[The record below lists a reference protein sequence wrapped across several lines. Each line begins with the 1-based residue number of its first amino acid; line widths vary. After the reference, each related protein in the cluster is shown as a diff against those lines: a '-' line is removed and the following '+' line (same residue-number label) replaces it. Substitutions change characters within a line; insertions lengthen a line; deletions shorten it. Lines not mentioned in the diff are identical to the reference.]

1 MLIKHYIVTEF
12 NKFLISSL
20 STYPI
25 FVREKA
31 SMKNYILLAFLFFSI
46 TNFAQIKGTVTDEK
60 GNPLPFV
67 SVFEENTY
75 TGTTSNEQGKYQLN
89 VKESGKN
96 RIIFQYLGFKTQKIT
111 VSTDSKTITLDVK
124 MVEESFTLNEVVID
138 PKNNPANA
146 IIKNAIANKKENSQK
161 TSRYTADFYSK
172 GMFKVKDLPKKILGQ
187 KVDIGDD
194 MASNL
199 DSTGTGILYLSE
211 TVSKITFE
219 KPNKLKEKIIA
230 SRISGNNKG
239 YSYNTA
245 SLSYYDFYD
254 NTLDFEV
261 RLISPIADN
270 AFNYYKYKLEG
281 TFFDANNQEINKIK
295 VIPKRDKEPVFE
307 GYIYIV
313 DDSFAIYA
321 IDLDIKG
328 YRMKNEFTEI
338 MTLKQSF
345 NYNATNKIWSK
356 NAQTL
361 SFNAGIF
368 GVKFSGQFNY
378 IYSNYEFP
386 DSFEK
391 KTFTNEI
398 VAFEANANKKDNAF
412 WNEIRPIPLTLE
424 ESTDYTKKDSLLIIR
439 KSQKYTD
446 SVDAKNNKFKV
457 WDILAGYDYKNTF
470 KKYSFS
476 YDGLLNIT
484 SLSFNTVQGFNL
496 DSGFSFKKWNE
507 EEGKSTSVKTT
518 FNYGFSDERFRV
530 IGEFNHKFNN
540 NNYATIGVS
549 GGTKVAQFNSAEPIS
564 KFVNS
569 ISSLF
574 FKDNYIKLYNLEFAQ
589 INYAQDVANGINLN
603 GKVAYEKRKPL
614 FNTTDYSFF
623 KRDDF
628 YSSNNPLA
636 PNDFDTPAFDQHH
649 LFKAAL
655 TARINFG
662 NKYISRPDGRYN
674 FKDYKYPTL
683 FLVFEKAF
691 AANEKKYEFER
702 IGAAVQY
709 DLSLGNKGI
718 LGMNLRAGKF
728 YNAENISFID
738 YRHFNGNQTHIGTT
752 DRYLNVFN
760 LMPYYSNSTNDRYF
774 ENHLE
779 YNDTGFIMNKIPLLN
794 LLKSTMNLGFHS
806 LAIPDRK
813 PYSEFTVGLDN
824 LGFGKFKLFRVDYVH
839 SYQSGIQQNG
849 VVFGLKILNVLD

>member
-1 MLIKHYIVTEF
+1 
-12 NKFLISSL
+12 
-20 STYPI
+20 
-25 FVREKA
+25 
-31 SMKNYILLAFLFFSI
+31 MKNSILFAVLFFSI
-46 TNFAQIKGTVTDEK
+46 TTFAQIKGTITDEK
-60 GNPLPFV
+60 GNPLPYV
-67 SVFEENTY
+67 SVLEENTY

-89 VKESGKN
+89 VKEVGKN
-96 RIIFQYLGFKTQKIT
+96 KITFQYLGFKTQKIAVT
-111 VSTDSKTITLDVK
+111 ADSKTIILDVK
-124 MVEESFTLNEVVID
+124 MQEESFNLNEVIID

-146 IIKNAIANKKENSQK
+146 IIKNAIANKKENSEK
-161 TSRYTADFYSK
+161 TSRYRADFYSK
-172 GMFKVKDLPKKILGQ
+172 GIFKVKDLPKKILGQ
-187 KVDIGDD
+187 KIDLGED

-211 TVSKITFE
+211 TISKVTFE
-219 KPNKLKEKIIA
+219 KPNKLKENIIA
-230 SRISGNNKG
+230 SKISGNNRG

-245 SLSYYDFYD
+245 ALSTYDFYD
-254 NTLDFEV
+254 NTLDFDIK
-261 RLISPIADN
+261 LISPIANN
-270 AFNYYKYKLEG
+270 AFSYYNYKLEG
-281 TFFDANNQEINKIK
+281 TFFDDNNNEIHKIK
-295 VIPKRDKEPVFE
+295 VTPKRDKEPVFE

-321 IDLDIKG
+321 LDLDIKG

-338 MTLKQSF
+338 MTIKQSF
-345 NYNATNKIWSK
+345 SYNAINKIWSK

-391 KTFTNEI
+391 KTFGNEI
-398 VAFEANANKKDNAF
+398 VAFDLNANKKDNDF
-412 WNEIRPIPLTLE
+412 WNQIRPIPLTLE
-424 ESTDYTKKDSLLIIR
+424 ENADYTKKDSLQTIR

-446 SVDAKNNKFKV
+446 SIDAKTNKFKI
-457 WDILAGYDYKNTF
+457 WDILKGYEYKNTF
-470 KKYSFS
+470 KKYSFE

-484 SLSFNTVQGFNL
+484 SLSFNTVQGFNF

-507 EEGKSTSVKTT
+507 ENGKSTAVKTT

-530 IGEFNHKFNN
+530 TGEFNHKFNN
-540 NNYATIGVS
+540 INYAAINIS

-589 INYAQDVANGINLN
+589 VNYSQDIANGINLN
-603 GKVAYEKRKPL
+603 AKVGYEQRKPL

-623 KRDDF
+623 KKDDV

-636 PNDFDTPAFDQHH
+636 PNDFETPAFDPHH
-649 LFKAAL
+649 LFKANL

-674 FKDYKYPTL
+674 FKDDKYPTV
-683 FLVFEKAF
+683 FLAFEKAF
-691 AANEKKYEFER
+691 AANEKKYAFER
-702 IGAAVQY
+702 LGAAVQY
-709 DLSLGNKGI
+709 DLSLGNKGL

-728 YNAENISFID
+728 FNAENISFID
-738 YRHFNGNQTHIGTT
+738 YRHFNGNQTHIGTS

-760 LMPYYSNSTNDRYF
+760 LMPYYANSTNDSYF
-774 ENHLE
+774 EMHLE
-779 YNDTGFIMNKIPLLN
+779 HNDMGFIMNKIPLLN

-806 LAIPDRK
+806 LSIPNRK
-813 PYSEFTVGLDN
+813 PYSEFTIGLDN
-824 LGFGKFKLFRVDYVH
+824 LGFGKFKLFRIDYVH
-839 SYQSGIQQNG
+839 SYQSGIEQNG
-849 VVFGLKILNVLD
+849 VVFGLKILNVLN

>member
-1 MLIKHYIVTEF
+1 
-12 NKFLISSL
+12 
-20 STYPI
+20 
-25 FVREKA
+25 
-31 SMKNYILLAFLFFSI
+31 MKNYILLAFLFFSI
-46 TNFAQIKGTVTDEK
+46 SNFAQIKGTITDEK

-89 VKESGKN
+89 VKETGKN
-96 RIIFQYLGFKTQKIT
+96 RIIFQYLGFKTQKLS
-111 VSTDSKTITLDVK
+111 VSSDSKTIVLDVK
-124 MVEESFTLNEVVID
+124 MLEESFTLNEVVID

-146 IIKNAIANKKENSQK
+146 IIKSAIANKKENSEK

-187 KVDIGDD
+187 KVDLGDD
-194 MASNL
+194 MSSNL

-211 TVSKITFE
+211 TVSKVSFE

-245 SLSYYDFYD
+245 TLSYYDFYD
-254 NTLDFEV
+254 NTLDFDV
-261 RLISPIADN
+261 KLISPIADN

-281 TFFDANNQEINKIK
+281 TFFDANNHEINKIK

-321 IDLDIKG
+321 VDLDIKG
-328 YRMKNEFTEI
+328 YRMKNEFTEV

-345 NYNATNKIWSK
+345 NYNADSKIWTK

-361 SFNAGIF
+361 SFKAGIF
-368 GVKFSGQFNY
+368 GTKFSGQFNY
-378 IYSNYEFP
+378 VYSNYEFP
-386 DSFEK
+386 EAFEK
-391 KTFTNEI
+391 KTFGNEI

-412 WNEIRPIPLTLE
+412 WNEIRPIPLTIE
-424 ESTDYTKKDSLLIIR
+424 ESADYTKKDSLLTIR
-439 KSQKYTD
+439 KTQKYTD

-457 WDILAGYDYKNTF
+457 LDILTGYDYKNTF

-496 DSGFSFKKWNE
+496 DSGLSFKTWDE
-507 EEGKSTSVKTT
+507 EKGKSTSIKTT

-530 IGEFNHKFNN
+530 IGQFSHKFNN
-540 NNYATIGVS
+540 INYATIGIS
-549 GGTKVAQFNSAEPIS
+549 GGTKTAQFNSAEPIS

-574 FKDNYIKLYNLEFAQ
+574 FKDNYMKLYNLEFAE
-589 INYAQDVANGINLN
+589 INYAQGIANGLNLN
-603 GKVAYEKRKPL
+603 AKLAYEQRKPL

-623 KRDDF
+623 KKDDI

-636 PNDFDTPAFDQHH
+636 PNDFETPGFDQHH
-649 LFKAAL
+649 LFKAAI

-674 FKDYKYPTL
+674 FKDDKYPTL
-683 FLVFEKAF
+683 FLAFEKAF
-691 AANEKKYEFER
+691 AGSEKKYEFER
-702 IGAAVQY
+702 IGASVQY
-709 DLSLGNKGI
+709 DLSLQNKGL
-718 LGMNLRAGKF
+718 LGMNFRAGKF
-728 YNAENISFID
+728 FNAENISFID
-738 YRHFNGNQTHIGTT
+738 YRHFNGNQTHIGTSG
-752 DRYLNVFN
+752 RYLNVFN
-760 LMPYYSNSTNDRYF
+760 LMPYYANSTNDSYF

-813 PYSEFTVGLDN
+813 PYSEFTIGLDN

-839 SYQSGIQQNG
+839 SYQGGIQQNG
-849 VVFGLKILNVLD
+849 VVFGLKILNVLN

>member
-1 MLIKHYIVTEF
+1 
-12 NKFLISSL
+12 
-20 STYPI
+20 
-25 FVREKA
+25 
-31 SMKNYILLAFLFFSI
+31 MKNYILLAFLFFSI

-89 VKESGKN
+89 VKETGKN

-124 MVEESFTLNEVVID
+124 MLEESFTLNEVVID

-187 KVDIGDD
+187 KVDLGDD

-254 NTLDFEV
+254 NTLDFDV

-281 TFFDANNQEINKIK
+281 TFFDSNNQEINKIK

-328 YRMKNEFTEI
+328 YRMKNEFTEV

-412 WNEIRPIPLTLE
+412 WNEIRPIPLTIE
-424 ESTDYTKKDSLLIIR
+424 ESADYTKKDSLLIIR

-507 EEGKSTSVKTT
+507 EEGKSTSVKTI

-540 NNYATIGVS
+540 INYATIGIS
-549 GGTKVAQFNSAEPIS
+549 GGTKVAQFNAAEPIS

-603 GKVAYEKRKPL
+603 GKLAYEQRKPL

-674 FKDYKYPTL
+674 FKDDKYPTV

-691 AANEKKYEFER
+691 AASEKKYEFER
-702 IGAAVQY
+702 IGASVQY

-760 LMPYYSNSTNDRYF
+760 LMPYYNNSTNDSYF

-806 LAIPDRK
+806 LAIPGRK